1 MSGKITPNYIAI
13 RKGDSF
19 TIRFQFKC
27 GNEFVDINGSSLKMQ
42 VKNQSDKKT
51 VLTKLGFIDDALKG
65 KAHIGLLPEDTQ
77 RLNCDNNYLVDI
89 KITFAN
95 GEVHTFYPQDVN
107 KSASFI
113 ISENITE

>member
-1 MSGKITPNYIAI
+1 MSGKITPGFITI

-19 TIRFQFKC
+19 TIRFQFKHN
-27 GNEFVDINGSSLKMQ
+27 NEFIDIGGASLKMQ
-42 VKNQSDKKT
+42 VKNKSDKKT
-51 VLTKLGFIDDALKG
+51 VLTKLGFIDDVIKG
-65 KAHIGLLPEDTQ
+65 KAHISILPEDTQ
-77 RLNCDNNYLVDI
+77 RLNCDNNYQVDI

-95 GEVHTFYPQDVN
+95 GEAHTFYPQDVN